1 MTTQMIASQLELLR
15 LNTGRVVPVRT
26 ANTLL
31 KQMLFRYQGHISAA
45 LVLGGVDNTGPQ
57 LYCIHPHGST
67 FKGPYVTM
75 GSGSLAAMS
84 VFEARW
90 KPDMSEEEGKK
101 LVRDS
106 IAAGVFNDLGSGS
119 NIDLCVLKKDS
130 TNYLRGYEYA
140 NVKGER
146 TVSQLQAR
154 ERYLFLCVTLYLNL
168 LSNSQLNYDF
178 NLGTTAV
185 LQSRVH
191 KIDITESVQPIV
203 AGGSG
208 ITPMD
213 TA

>member
-1 MTTQMIASQLELLR
+1 MISSQLELLR

-45 LVLGGVDNTGPQ
+45 LVLGGVDNSGPQ

-90 KPDMSEEEGKK
+90 RPDLPEEEAKK
-101 LVRDS
+101 LVRDA

-119 NIDLCVLKKDS
+119 NVDLCVIKKDS
-130 TNYLRGYEYA
+130 ATYLRGYELA

-146 TVSQLQAR
+146 TVSQSMIFFFYVYIFM
-154 ERYLFLCVTLYLNL
+154 ENFTYGFIIYLK
-168 LSNSQLNYDF
+168 LNYDYKS
-178 NLGTTAV
+178 GTTAV
-185 LQSRVH
+185 LESKVH
-191 KIDITESVQPIV
+191 KLDITESVQPIV